1 MQLESA
7 GAVILLLAAGLGKSP
22 AGEPG
27 KLDFFCS
34 TSCRLAS
41 HLFTFHVKFS
51 PVRGIFV

>member
-7 GAVILLLAAGLGKSP
+7 GGVILLLAAGLGKSP

-34 TSCRLAS
+34 TSRRLAS
-41 HLFTFHVKFS
+41 HLFHVKFS